1 MSEVTKKEG
10 NSGRRSQQKLDKRD
24 RIKQAATSLFAT
36 VGYEKTT
43 TKAVAE
49 AAEIATG
56 TLFLY
61 AKDKADLLFLVMH
74 DRLAQAVD
82 RGFDTLP
89 QQSPLLTQWLHVFR
103 EVYDVYRDDP
113 ETGKAFVRALPGAD
127 GPNAQKV
134 NAMTFGFLQRLGFL
148 VSNAQAKGEVSS
160 EIDPFQVASNIFAL
174 YFSGLMAWIQGFVTL
189 DLALDPL
196 LKNAL
201 SLQIRGL
208 RP

>member
-1 MSEVTKKEG
+1 MSKVNKIAPLP
-10 NSGRRSQQKLDKRD
+10 GRRSQQKLDKRE
-24 RIKQAATSLFAT
+24 RIKQAATVLFTT

-74 DRLAQAVD
+74 DWLDLAVD
-82 RGFDTLP
+82 RAFDTLP
-89 QQSPLLTQWLHVFR
+89 HSSLLNQWLHIFR
-103 EVYDVYRDDP
+103 ELYGVYYAHP
-113 ETGKAFVRALPGAD
+113 EIGKAFVRVFPGAD

-134 NAMTFGFLQRLGFL
+134 SAMTFALLHRLASLVVQAQQR
-148 VSNAQAKGEVSS
+148 GEVST
-160 EIDPFQVASNIFAL
+160 EVEPLQVSANVFAL
-174 YFSGLMAWIQGFVTL
+174 YFSSLMAWIQSYVPFEQI
-189 DLALDPL
+189 LDPL
-196 LKNAL
+196 LKDSLA
-201 SLQIRGL
+201 LQIRGL

>member
-1 MSEVTKKEG
+1 MSKVNKSTPP
-10 NSGRRSQQKLDKRD
+10 GRRSQQKLDKRE
-24 RIKQAATSLFAT
+24 RIKQAATVLFTT

-74 DRLAQAVD
+74 DWLDLAVD
-82 RGFDTLP
+82 RAFDTMP
-89 QQSPLLTQWLHVFR
+89 HNNLLTQWLHIFR
-103 EVYDVYRDDP
+103 ELYGVYHAHP
-113 ETGKAFVRALPGAD
+113 EIGKAFVRAFPGAD

-134 NAMTFGFLQRLGFL
+134 SALTFALLHRLASLVRKAQQR
-148 VSNAQAKGEVSS
+148 GEVSP
-160 EIDPFQVASNIFAL
+160 EVEPLQVSANVFAL
-174 YFSGLMAWIQGFVTL
+174 YFSSLMAWIQNYVPFEHIL
-189 DLALDPL
+189 EPL
-196 LKNAL
+196 LKDSLAL
-201 SLQIRGL
+201 QLRGL

>member
-1 MSEVTKKEG
+1 MSKVNQSATQT
-10 NSGRRSQQKLDKRD
+10 GRRSQQKLDKRE
-24 RIKQAATSLFAT
+24 RIKQAATELFAT
-36 VGYEKTT
+36 IGYEKTT

-74 DRLAQAVD
+74 DRLAQAVE

-89 QQSPLLTQWLHVFR
+89 QSSLLNQWLHIFR
-103 EVYDVYRDDP
+103 EVYGAYQADP
-113 ETGKAFVRALPGAD
+113 ETGKAFVKVFPGAD

-134 NAMTFGFLQRLGFL
+134 SAMTFAFLHRLSSLVVQAQQR
-148 VSNAQAKGEVSS
+148 GEVCG
-160 EIDPFQVASNIFAL
+160 ELQPLQVAANVFAL
-174 YFSGLMAWIQGFVTL
+174 YFSGLMAWLQGYADFDELV
-189 DLALDPL
+189 DPL
-196 LKNAL
+196 LKDAL
-201 SLQIRGL
+201 ALQVRGL